1 MDNILWI
8 GSIIGLAAVVQT
20 LAGFGFAL
28 VAIALLSLVNL
39 PLDVARPLVLMMAL
53 LSSLSLV
60 MGYRKSLDWRA
71 IAPLLLSAL
80 AMIPVGLI
88 SINYLSEQITLRAL
102 GSFIILYVAYD
113 ILKTR
118 TKLLASSGQS
128 SHLWAYVFGGLSGFL
143 TGALTIPG
151 PPLAMYANAQSWPA
165 QKMKANV
172 PIILATVQFS
182 TLAGHVYQ
190 GNLTADVGKLAL
202 YSLPFFVM
210 GMVVS
215 AQLSSRID
223 EKRFKQIVL
232 ILLSFIGFKLF
243 L

>member
-1 MDNILWI
+1 MENILWV
-8 GSIIGLAAVVQT
+8 GGIIGLAAVVQT

-39 PLDVARPLVLMMAL
+39 PLDMARPLVLIMAL

-60 MGYRKSLDWRA
+60 AGYRKSLDWRV
-71 IAPLLLSAL
+71 IAPLLFSAL
-80 AMIPVGLI
+80 VMIPIGLF
-88 SINYLSEQITLRAL
+88 SINYLSEQLTLRAL
-102 GSFIILYVAYD
+102 GAFIILYVAFD
-113 ILKTR
+113 LLKTR
-118 TKLLASSGQS
+118 TKLLAPSGQKS
-128 SHLWAYVFGGLSGFL
+128 SLWAYLFGGLSGFL

-165 QKMKANV
+165 EKMKANV

-182 TLAGHVYQ
+182 TLIGHVYK

-202 YSLPFFVM
+202 YSLPFFVI
-210 GMVVS
+210 GIGVS
-215 AQLSSRID
+215 AQLSARID

-232 ILLSFIGFKLF
+232 VLLGFIGLKLLS
-243 L
+243 